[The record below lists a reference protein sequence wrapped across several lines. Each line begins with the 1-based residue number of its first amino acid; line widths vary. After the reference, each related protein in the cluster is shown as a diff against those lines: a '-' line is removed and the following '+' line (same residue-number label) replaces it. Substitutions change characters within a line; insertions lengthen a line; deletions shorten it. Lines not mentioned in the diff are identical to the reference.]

1 MDSLRTFIAVELDK
15 QIIEELTQALNLFKS
30 TQADVKWVNPPNAHI
45 TLKFLGEVQE
55 QKIEKISQI
64 IKESSCGF
72 KPFVLTLQSLGAFPT
87 LNSPRVIW
95 IGAVSQDN
103 ILEKLAETIEINLV
117 SLHFPKEKRGF
128 KSHITIGRV
137 RSNKN
142 KAELINLLRNLEIA
156 KKEMLVKTV
165 TLFKSTL
172 SPKGSIYERLSVASL
187 KQA

>member
-15 QIIEELTQALNLFKS
+15 QIIEELTRALNLLKE
-30 TQADVKWVNPPNAHI
+30 TQGDVKWVTPPNAHI
-45 TLKFLGEVQE
+45 TLKFLGSVDE
-55 QKIEKISQI
+55 QKIDKINKVIQ
-64 IKESSCGF
+64 ESVSAYR
-72 KPFVLTLQSLGAFPT
+72 PFSLTMQSLGAFPT
-87 LNSPRVIW
+87 LSSPKVIW
-95 IGAVSQDN
+95 IGALSEEN
-103 ILEKLAETIEINLV
+103 NLEKLTQTLETKLV
-117 SLHFPKEKRGF
+117 SLHFPKEKRDF

-142 KAELINLLRNLEIA
+142 KAGLINLLQTLEIA

-187 KQA
+187 K